1 MEQNKRS
8 NDRFENQGLSIIEIL
23 VTVVIISLVSG
34 LTIARFGDFGMKKT
48 FEKEVTE
55 LVEIAGVAQAYANSR
70 NSRNCLTNDRLSL
83 VRVKKIDNKNYELFM
98 ACENNYLTG
107 GTPTILPTQQLAP
120 RVAKKLTNSSM
131 SIPAANNVDL
141 MTFLP
146 GAITTPGPTIAMYS
160 GSECACIKVN
170 VNGIVVKTT
179 KNGCSVAGAGPVI
192 TCNTWDE

>member
-1 MEQNKRS
+1 MEQNKRHS
-8 NDRFENQGLSIIEIL
+8 DRFENQGLSIIEIL

-70 NSRNCLTNDRLSL
+70 NSRNCATNDRLSF
-83 VRVKKIDNKNYELFM
+83 VRLKKVDATNYELFM
-98 ACENNYLTG
+98 ACETNYLTG
-107 GTPTILPTQQLAP
+107 GTPTISPTKAMSP
-120 RVAKKLTNSSM
+120 RIAKKLGNTQF
-131 SIPAANNVDL
+131 ILPAAHVDL

-160 GSECACIKVN
+160 GSECTCVKVN
-170 VNGIVVKTT
+170 VNGIIVKTT
-179 KNGCSVAGAGPVI
+179 KNGCAVSAGPAV
-192 TCNTWDE
+192 TCSTWDE